1 MKIGFRSAMLKQQR
15 SHLQLMFLQQ
25 RHVSSHA
32 IAMCLQA
39 HLRPCNMQGKDDMRM
54 DERLMQV
61 VRLADALM
69 GADAAAAARGLH
81 ARSFAMTPL
90 GPRLGLVQWVE
101 NTMPLFQASLRF

>member
-1 MKIGFRSAMLKQQR
+1 MHRCSLAFDYT
-15 SHLQLMFLQQ
+15 
-25 RHVSSHA
+25 
-32 IAMCLQA
+32 
-39 HLRPCNMQGKDDMRM
+39 QGKDDMRM

-69 GADAAAAARGLH
+69 GADAATASRDLH

-101 NTMPLFQASLRF
+101 HTMPLFQASRRFLDSHSCTVHGSSSRQTASRQFLIWVME